1 MLFCFVYYLFIWVIL
16 IILYTKPSIYN
27 TDGATTTQKNHL
39 LHPGG
44 LAFWMMIAA
53 ASAAAIAIG
62 AMIIGSRRKS
72 KSNYHPLKGSLDR
85 RMKLFGP
92 MADGCFE
99 DRELCGAQTD
109 VGDSAN
115 NMELSEGGSHYKEMV

>member
-1 MLFCFVYYLFIWVIL
+1 VYYLFIWVIL

>member
-1 MLFCFVYYLFIWVIL
+1 MIL
-16 IILYTKPSIYN
+16 NFTKPPYSIYN
-27 TDGATTTQKNHL
+27 YTLGSDGATTTQKNHL
-39 LHPGG
+39 MHPGG